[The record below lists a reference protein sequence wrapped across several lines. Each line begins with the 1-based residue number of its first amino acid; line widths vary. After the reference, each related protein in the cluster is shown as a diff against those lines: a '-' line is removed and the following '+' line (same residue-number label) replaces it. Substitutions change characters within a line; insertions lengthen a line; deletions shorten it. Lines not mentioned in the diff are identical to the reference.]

1 MILLKMFARLL
12 GKYFPYFK
20 GKNLLIR
27 LLYNPKKFKDI
38 HSGEKFITDYFGL
51 KYEGI
56 TSNYIDWGVYF
67 YGGHEKGLVKYLI
80 DQVEDD
86 KFDYYIDIGAN
97 TGTLSLPIA
106 KTKKTKII
114 SFEPLTYNFNR
125 LVNNYKINNLYNDN
139 IFHKLALS
147 NTRGEKEIY
156 YSESSENIG
165 TSSLIESKEIKDDQ
179 IEKINSET
187 LDSLYDFKN
196 KKIIMKIDVEEYEN
210 FVIKGSL
217 DILKNNKI
225 LIYIETDDLNL
236 LDQLMKIGY
245 KRYFFKH
252 RENIVEFTNE
262 STGKDVILKN
272 F

>member
-1 MILLKMFARLL
+1 
-12 GKYFPYFK
+12 
-20 GKNLLIR
+20 
-27 LLYNPKKFKDI
+27 
-38 HSGEKFITDYFGL
+38 
-51 KYEGI
+51 
-56 TSNYIDWGVYF
+56 
-67 YGGHEKGLVKYLI
+67 
-80 DQVEDD
+80 
-86 KFDYYIDIGAN
+86 
-97 TGTLSLPIA
+97 
-106 KTKKTKII
+106 
-114 SFEPLTYNFNR
+114 
-125 LVNNYKINNLYNDN
+125 
-139 IFHKLALS
+139 LALS